1 MFRLLGAKASNEM
14 RLLRNTGQKSKS
26 IAQPLLQTIAF
37 SAEFPRG
44 RGDVMV
50 LHGSAADHIL

>member
-1 MFRLLGAKASNEM
+1 M